1 MLPERRVQSLA
12 KRMIYLDY
20 NATTPTD
27 PRVVEAMVP
36 YLREHHGNP
45 SSVHAMGRRVHT
57 AVEAARLQVADLLG
71 AAPNEI
77 VFTSSGTEANNQV
90 IKGVADMNRGQ
101 PRHIIISAVEH
112 PAVEKPCRY
121 LEANGVRITAVGV
134 DGTGWVD
141 PDDVGRAISADTI
154 LVSIMHANNEVGTI
168 QPIAEISRLAH
179 QAGALMHTDAAQ
191 SMGKIPVRVDD
202 LGVDLLTIAGH
213 KFYAPLGVGALYI
226 RDGLALPPLLHGAGH
241 ERGRRAGTE
250 AVPAVVG
257 LGEAARIAGEEMDEN
272 RLRARRD
279 RLHQT
284 LAAALADRMVLNG
297 HPDRRLPNTLNVS
310 FRRCVSADLLA
321 GLDELCTST
330 GPACGSGEG
339 IPSATLTA
347 MGIDRDMA
355 LGAVRLSVGRFT
367 TEAEVDR
374 AAELLI
380 GAMTS

>member
-1 MLPERRVQSLA
+1 
-12 KRMIYLDY
+12 MIYLDY

-27 PRVVEAMVP
+27 PRVVEAMLP

-71 AAPNEI
+71 ATPNEI

-90 IKGVADMNRGQ
+90 IKGVADMHRGK
-101 PRHIIISAVEH
+101 PCHMIISAIEH

-121 LEANGVRITAVGV
+121 LETNGVRITAVEV
-134 DGTGWVD
+134 DRAGMVD
-141 PDDVGRAISADTI
+141 PDDVGRAISADTV

-168 QPIAEISRLAH
+168 QPIREISQIAH
-179 QAGALMHTDAAQ
+179 QAGVLMHTDAAQ
-191 SMGKIPVRVDD
+191 SMAKIPVRVDE

-226 RDGLALPPLLHGAGH
+226 RDGVALPPLLHGAGH

>member
-1 MLPERRVQSLA
+1 
-12 KRMIYLDY
+12 MIYLDY

-45 SSVHAMGRRVHT
+45 SSVHAMGRRVHI
-57 AVEAARLQVADLLG
+57 AVETARRQVADLLG
-71 AAPNEI
+71 ATPNEI

-90 IKGVADMNRGQ
+90 IKGVADMHRGQ
-101 PRHIIISAVEH
+101 ACHMIISVVEH

-121 LEANGVRITAVGV
+121 LETNGVRITAVGV
-134 DGTGWVD
+134 DGTGMVD
-141 PDDVGRAISADTI
+141 PDDVGRAISADTV
-154 LVSIMHANNEVGTI
+154 LVAIMHANNEVGTI
-168 QPIAEISRLAH
+168 QPIAEISRLAR
-179 QAGALMHTDAAQ
+179 QAGVLMHTDAAQ
-191 SMGKIPVRVDD
+191 SMGKIPVGVND

-226 RDGLALPPLLHGAGH
+226 RDGVALPPLLHGAGH

-257 LGEAARIAGEEMDEN
+257 LGEAARIAGEELDED

-284 LAAALADRMVLNG
+284 LTAALADRVVLNG
-297 HPDRRLPNTLNVS
+297 HPERRLPNTLNLS
-310 FRRCVSADLLA
+310 FRGCVSVDLLA
-321 GLDELCTST
+321 GIDELCTST
-330 GPACGSGEG
+330 GPACGSGERK
-339 IPSATLTA
+339 PSAALTA
-347 MGIDRDMA
+347 MGIDRETA
-355 LGAVRLSVGRFT
+355 LGAVRLSLGRFT

-380 GAMTS
+380 GAVTS

>member
-1 MLPERRVQSLA
+1 
-12 KRMIYLDY
+12 MIYLDY

-45 SSVHAMGRRVHT
+45 SSVHAMGRRVHA
-57 AVEAARLQVADLLG
+57 AVEVARGQVADLLG
-71 AAPNEI
+71 AGPNEI

-90 IKGVADMNRGQ
+90 IKGVADMHRGR
-101 PRHIIISAVEH
+101 PCHMIISAVEH

-121 LEANGVRITAVGV
+121 LESHGVRITAVEV
-134 DGTGWVD
+134 DGLGMVD
-141 PDDVGRAISADTI
+141 PDDVARAITADTA

-168 QPIAEISRLAH
+168 QPIAEISRLAQ

-191 SMGKIPVRVDD
+191 SMGKIPVRVDE
-202 LGVDLLTIAGH
+202 LGVDFLTIAGH

-226 RDGLALPPLLHGAGH
+226 RDGVSLPPLLHGAGH

-257 LGEAARIAGEEMDEN
+257 LGEAARIALAEMGEG
-272 RLRARRD
+272 RLRAHRD
-279 RLHQT
+279 RLHQA
-284 LAAALADRMVLNG
+284 LMAALGDRVVLNG
-297 HPDRRLPNTLNVS
+297 HPERRLPNTLNLS
-310 FRRCVSADLLA
+310 FRGCVSGNLLA
-321 GLDELCTST
+321 KIDELCTST
-330 GPACGSGEG
+330 GPACASGKG
-339 IPSATLTA
+339 VPSATLTA
-347 MGIDRDMA
+347 MGIDREMV

-380 GAMTS
+380 GAMTA